1 MDLALSAGE
10 RRRLGVAMKQ
20 AVRARLYRRLQAV
33 LLVGEGGR
41 ATKEVAAITGA
52 SWRSVQHWCRAWRR
66 SATGRRPE
74 QVLAEKPHRGRPRGV
89 CALSRRRL
97 LAELAKDPLALG
109 YAATN
114 WTVPLLA
121 RHLQRRGL
129 PITAR
134 TLRRRLHAAGLRW
147 KRPRYVFAAPEPRT
161 YPRKKGS
168 HAPLKALSGRR
179 TVAGLG

>member
-1 MDLALSAGE
+1 MSHQGGGNDHRRQLAQRAALVP
-10 RRRLGVAMKQ
+10 GVA
-20 AVRARLYRRLQAV
+20 AFGYAP
-33 LLVGEGGR
+33 
-41 ATKEVAAITGA
+41 
-52 SWRSVQHWCRAWRR
+52 
-66 SATGRRPE
+66 SAPE

-121 RHLQRRGL
+121 RHLQWRGL

-147 KRPRYVFAAPEPRT
+147 KRPRYVFAAPEPNL
-161 YPRKKGS
+161 PQKKG
-168 HAPLKALSGRR
+168 LSR
-179 TVAGLG
+179 AA